1 MQRRNLV
8 LYLLLNVVVS
18 ACVTAGILYWYDR
31 NYRAVTIPQPASAQQ
46 SPPAIA
52 DGTQMAGGAAQIVS
66 VIGAGTVGVEAVVV
80 KYNGQGEL
88 DLTGWHLKDEAGS
101 SYTFPPFKL
110 FNNGAVQV
118 HTAAGTNTAI
128 DLYWG
133 QHQAVWQSG
142 QAVLLTTPDGQV
154 QDSYPVP

>member
-8 LYLLLNVVVS
+8 LYLFLNVFVS

-31 NYRAVTIPQPASAQQ
+31 NYRSVTLPQPIAAQPASA
-46 SPPAIA
+46 
-52 DGTQMAGGAAQIVS
+52 GTAVDTAAAGGAAQIVS
-66 VIGAGTVGVEAVVV
+66 VIGAGTLSVEAVVV
-80 KYNGQGEL
+80 RYNGQGQL

-142 QAVLLTTPDGQV
+142 QAVLLTSPDGEV